1 MAVVEITQRHVS
13 ELAMTWWRRDTSPVL
28 LHHGL
33 LDSFAALDARL
44 LSYADGAVLDPVEA
58 FKYLAD
64 RMRPTAPDFVA
75 DVVAGLFVLR
85 SQGGISPHSQAWLEG
100 IPDQQTVA
108 SAHHQLMRWLG
119 CKAQTDTKDW
129 VASLCATRVEE
140 SIDDPG
146 HVSRALQSHRP
157 DDLRFID
164 AWGQIQGHLTQEVA
178 ALNTLPDPFT
188 SSQLCTYLLLKPQH
202 VFDCVQQV
210 VARGADPAVVF
221 LATGISGETNML
233 PNLLRS
239 ASQPEIA
246 VLALDAF
253 RRITG
258 FDALAKQELTW
269 THQHHKVKKPLL
281 TAAYRAAQ
289 QWFDAHEKSLPEH
302 NCFLGQRGD
311 DMRHLVNVL
320 RYGRQADRE
329 IAAMRAAGSAGT
341 AVFPVRSKVAV
352 QQMVLDHFS
361 PETSEA
367 A

>member
-1 MAVVEITQRHVS
+1 MAVAEITQRHAS
-13 ELAMTWWRRDTSPVL
+13 ELAMAWWRRDTSPVL

-33 LDSFAALDARL
+33 LASFADLDARL
-44 LSYADGAVLDPVEA
+44 LSYADGAVLDPVEV

-64 RMRPTAPDFVA
+64 RMSPTAPDFVA

-85 SQGGISPHSQAWLEG
+85 SQGGISPHSQAWLER

-108 SAHHQLMRWLG
+108 SAYQQLMRWLG
-119 CKAQTDTKDW
+119 CEAQTDSKDW
-129 VASLCATRVEE
+129 VASLCATRAEE

-146 HVSRALQSHRP
+146 RVSRALHSHRP

-164 AWGQIQGHLTQEVA
+164 AWGQVQGHFTREAA
-178 ALNTLPDPFT
+178 ALDTLPDSFT

-210 VARGADPAVVF
+210 VARGGDPAVVF
-221 LATGISGETNML
+221 LATGISGEANML

-246 VLALDAF
+246 ILALDAF

-258 FDALAKQELTW
+258 FDALAEQGLTW
-269 THQHHKVKKPLL
+269 THQQHKTEKSMLS
-281 TAAYRAAQ
+281 AAYQAAQ
-289 QWFDAHEKSLPEH
+289 TWFEANEKSLPEQ
-302 NCFLGQRGD
+302 NSFLGKPGN
-311 DMRHLVNVL
+311 DMRHLVDVL

-329 IAAMRAAGSAGT
+329 IAAMRATGSTGIAI
-341 AVFPVRSKVAV
+341 FPVRSKVTV

-361 PETSEA
+361 HETGEA
-367 A
+367 T